1 MTTLQVVVH
10 EPGPAWQP
18 GIAFREQRGVE
29 HHIATMRGWLEEGRL
44 VMGGPFLDAEGG
56 GMAVVAFDS
65 LEAADAAAQADR
77 AVRDGLLRART
88 REWLV
93 GAAMSSMTGL
103 IVSTVANL
111 VLDVLFILVLGWG
124 VAGAA
129 LAVGLSNLVLVAFYA
144 WWLIARSTVA
154 SLSPRQFRA
163 DREML
168 RTVFGVGVSEL
179 LMASFLVV
187 SALLLNWVAGS
198 YGEAVIASFGVAQ
211 RIAQLPEM
219 LCMGVFMGVL
229 PLLGFAFGAGDR
241 ARLRAGIRS
250 SALAIGGITLVFTT
264 GVFLFRDQILG
275 MFSADPAVLTD
286 GALILA
292 AMLVSTI
299 FNGFTGLFIAV
310 FQATEQMRN
319 ATIMA
324 VAQGLLFAPILLVMS
339 HLLGLTGVIWALTA
353 AEVATFALGAVLLT
367 VSRGALDRGAVDRGA
382 GVVAGSVGPA
392 VLAPAPA

>member
-1 MTTLQVVVH
+1 
-10 EPGPAWQP
+10 
-18 GIAFREQRGVE
+18 
-29 HHIATMRGWLEEGRL
+29 
-44 VMGGPFLDAEGG
+44 
-56 GMAVVAFDS
+56 
-65 LEAADAAAQADR
+65 
-77 AVRDGLLRART
+77 
-88 REWLV
+88 
-93 GAAMSSMTGL
+93 
-103 IVSTVANL
+103 
-111 VLDVLFILVLGWG
+111 
-124 VAGAA
+124 
-129 LAVGLSNLVLVAFYA
+129 
-144 WWLIARSTVA
+144 
-154 SLSPRQFRA
+154 
-163 DREML
+163 ML